1 MSGFWY
7 ELKKI
12 MIWQRGALYLGLVL
26 LLSVFLLIMSDSPYD
41 SSMEQYKNEYEW
53 YLDKVNGYCNAD
65 KAAYLEQEALEIAEA
80 KRNINAVLESYYD
93 GKISEDEYE
102 NVDPLRTRSCACIA
116 SYA

>member
-26 LLSVFLLIMSDSPYD
+26 LLSVFLLIVSDSPYD

-53 YLDKVNGYCNAD
+53 YLDKVNGYCTAD
-65 KAAYLEQEALEIAEA
+65 KAAYLEREALAIAEA
-80 KRNINAVLESYYD
+80 KRNINIALENYYD
-93 GKISEDEYE
+93 GKISEDEYDRR
-102 NVDPLRTRSCACIA
+102 NK
-116 SYA
+116 